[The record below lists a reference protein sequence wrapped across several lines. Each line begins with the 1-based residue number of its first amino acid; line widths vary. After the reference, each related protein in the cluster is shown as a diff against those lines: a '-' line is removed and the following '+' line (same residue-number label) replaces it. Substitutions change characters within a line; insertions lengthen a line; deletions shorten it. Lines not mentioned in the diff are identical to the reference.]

1 MFKTFDIDDATVD
14 KVYYRVLRHRND
26 TTLMANGNTVLHY
39 LATFYIFFKLQMI
52 LKRIHLT

>member
-1 MFKTFDIDDATVD
+1 MD

-39 LATFYIFFKLQMI
+39 LATFYIFFKASNEIKAYTSNLG
-52 LKRIHLT
+52 LLTH